1 MRRPHDWEWGRLYR
15 RPFDGAL
22 CRLIEVDRPRFGPC
36 RVTAGRY
43 LRRFAAFR
51 RSSVVALFAAQLLAG
66 LATTPTSTAAR
77 SASTAFALGTF
88 RLVATLLTFG
98 GRRTF
103 RTLGLWCGLGLLLW
117 L

>member
-15 RPFDGAL
+15 
-22 CRLIEVDRPRFGPC
+22 LIEVERPRFGPC
-36 RVTAGRY
+36 GV
-43 LRRFAAFR
+43 AAFR
-51 RSSVVALFAAQLLAG
+51 RSPVVALFAAQLLAG

-77 SASTAFALGTF
+77 SASAAFALGTF
-88 RLVATLLTFG
+88 WLVATLLAFC
-98 GRRTF
+98 GRHTF